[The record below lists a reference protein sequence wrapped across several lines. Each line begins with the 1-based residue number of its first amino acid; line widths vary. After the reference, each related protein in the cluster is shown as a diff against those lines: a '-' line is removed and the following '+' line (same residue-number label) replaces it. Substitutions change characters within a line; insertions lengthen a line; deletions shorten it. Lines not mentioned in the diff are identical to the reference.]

1 MCLICKLEKTRII
14 ICYEVFKN
22 CLIYMRNNVQY
33 IYYFVS
39 MKQKKIWWCIIC
51 KLEQTKNTN
60 ILGGVLKLFNIY
72 EK

>member
-39 MKQKKIWWCIIC
+39 MKQKK
-51 KLEQTKNTN
+51 KFDD
-60 ILGGVLKLFNIY
+60 VLFVS
-72 EK
+72 